1 MVVSAPPF
9 CTEGPEKEFLEPVIA
24 SNTNQSSNHDAIYP
38 IISNSEQMLE
48 QAAFRSSVNTYKFLH
63 LLSGPSGGYDGLTKE
78 SGAVST

>member
-1 MVVSAPPF
+1 MGALLF
-9 CTEGPEKEFLEPVIA
+9 CTEGTQKELLEPVMA
-24 SNTNQSSNHDAIYP
+24 SNTTQYSNHGAIYL
-38 IISNSEQMLE
+38 INSKPEQMLE